1 MAGKACMGNLIE
13 SAYENEQLGHP
24 RYSFKMKNGFDY
36 GDYKN
41 IDINQSANDVS
52 LLYKLFN
59 CFTKLFLF
67 LINS

>member
-13 SAYENEQLGHP
+13 KAYETEQLNHP

-41 IDINQSANDVS
+41 IDI
-52 LLYKLFN
+52 KLFIDISN
-59 CFTKLFLF
+59 DLKFINMNNIKGNKL
-67 LINS
+67 IK